1 MNFGTIVAFIISFT
15 VGDKTFMKP
24 IKSERLRK
32 LESELR
38 DLEQWLQLG
47 LVPKKDIDR
56 HQEEIRLLQTKIEEE
71 KERLQFIKEGGEGEE
86 FIVPKRVGGKP
97 GYNDVPTVPD
107 IDISDAGAGMTD
119 SGFEMETYITEE
131 TTAVHEPEDE
141 VFETEEGGTE
151 SGEDASGDEEEEE
164 EEDESY
170 FSDKNRWRRGGILD
184 PDSDEW

>member
-1 MNFGTIVAFIISFT
+1 MVQKAS
-15 VGDKTFMKP
+15 MKP

-47 LVPKKDIDR
+47 LVPKKDIER
-56 HQEEIRLLQTKIEEE
+56 HQEEIRLLQAKIEEE
-71 KERLQFIKEGGEGEE
+71 KERLQFLKEGGEGEE

-107 IDISDAGAGMTD
+107 IDIAETGTGMTD
-119 SGFEMETYITEE
+119 AGFEMETYITEE
-131 TTAVHEPEDE
+131 TTTVQEPEE
-141 VFETEEGGTE
+141 EAFETEEGGTE
-151 SGEDASGDEEEEE
+151 GGEGPSGDDEEEEI

-184 PDSDEW
+184 PDADEW